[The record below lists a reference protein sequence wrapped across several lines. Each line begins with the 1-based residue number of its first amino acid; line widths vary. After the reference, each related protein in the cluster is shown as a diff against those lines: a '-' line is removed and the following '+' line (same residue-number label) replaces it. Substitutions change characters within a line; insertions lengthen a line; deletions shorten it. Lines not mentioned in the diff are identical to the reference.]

1 VSEVSGKKFSLF
13 RAGSLSTLER
23 LIKITRIFVTGESN
37 AYPAWQ
43 GMQYLHNMF
52 SGLALPSHLDNE
64 RYPGEVWTSVRDML
78 FKIEAVNHD
87 KQYGKHLD

>member
-1 VSEVSGKKFSLF
+1 
-13 RAGSLSTLER
+13 
-23 LIKITRIFVTGESN
+23 
-37 AYPAWQ
+37 
-43 GMQYLHNMF
+43 MQYLHNML